1 MKRLKKVG
9 GVRSVGRVKLLVVRI
24 RGLRKRKEV
33 ING

>member
-1 MKRLKKVG
+1 M
-9 GVRSVGRVKLLVVRI
+9 GVTEDVSYFKLLVVRI